1 MSSNDE
7 GLDKSALLLMTLGAD
22 EAAEVLKQ
30 LGPKEVQKLGAAM
43 AAMPA
48 QSREKLEEILDEV
61 LLFAEKGTPIEA
73 DHDHIKAMLTKALGD
88 ERANHLIGRVLQ
100 GSDTAGI
107 ESLKWMD
114 APTAADLIKNEHP
127 QIIATI
133 LVHLEF
139 DQAGEILKHF
149 TDRLRNDVLL
159 RIATLDGVQ
168 PVALR
173 ELNEA
178 LTRMLS
184 GATTVK
190 KTAMGGVRHA
200 ADILNFVGSAAETA
214 ILDNVREYDPDLAQ
228 KILDEMF
235 VFENLMDLDDRGIQT
250 LLREVQSDSLVIAL
264 KGAPPRCARRSSR
277 TCPSAPPKCSG
288 KTSNPA
294 ARCASPRSRPSRR
307 RSSRP
312 PAAWPKKARS
322 PCPAR
327 RRRCLRVSAQ
337 RGAPPPGR
345 RRLPALEPALLRR
358 TRRRAAPP
366 EPAAEPEPPSPRA
379 PSPEPRARFP
389 PPLPDTAGHP
399 PAHRRRHR
407 AHPRGSPQGRLRR
420 RLRGR
425 HRPRPHGGDASTAWS
440 RAWKTP
446 SPASTRRWPTRS
458 SPCPSRSP
466 ARWCATPLPPT
477 PNPSPS

>member
-7 GLDKSALLLMTLGAD
+7 GLEKSALLLMTLGAD
-22 EAAEVLKQ
+22 EAAEVLKL

-43 AAMPA
+43 ASMPS
-48 QSREKLEEILDEV
+48 QPREKVEAILDE
-61 LLFAEKGTPIEA
+61 LILFADKGVPIEA
-73 DHDHIKAMLTKALGD
+73 DHEHIKAMLTKALGD
-88 ERANHLIGRVLQ
+88 ERATHLISRVLQ

-178 LTRMLS
+178 LTRMLA
-184 GATTVK
+184 GASTVK

-264 KGAPPRCARRSSR
+264 KGAPPEMREKIFKNMSQRAAEMLREDLESRGPVRLSEVEAEQKEILKTARRLAEEGQIALSS
-277 TCPSAPPKCSG
+277 G
-288 KTSNPA
+288 
-294 ARCASPRSRPSRR
+294 
-307 RSSRP
+307 
-312 PAAWPKKARS
+312 
-322 PCPAR
+322 
-327 RRRCLRVSAQ
+327 
-337 RGAPPPGR
+337 
-345 RRLPALEPALLRR
+345 
-358 TRRRAAPP
+358 
-366 EPAAEPEPPSPRA
+366 
-379 PSPEPRARFP
+379 
-389 PPLPDTAGHP
+389 
-399 PAHRRRHR
+399 
-407 AHPRGSPQGRLRR
+407 
-420 RLRGR
+420 
-425 HRPRPHGGDASTAWS
+425 GGDDAFV
-440 RAWKTP
+440 
-446 SPASTRRWPTRS
+446 
-458 SPCPSRSP
+458 
-466 ARWCATPLPPT
+466 
-477 PNPSPS
+477 